1 MIPAGTAE
9 RKAFG
14 FVMPS
19 RLSWVVIFTYSII
32 SEAGSRR
39 VSHGKP
45 IAGIV
50 PKDRKGWQPRLVIRG

>member
-1 MIPAGTAE
+1 MGHRRYAKPAIVDCNFYILNQSG
-9 RKAFG
+9 
-14 FVMPS
+14 S
-19 RLSWVVIFTYSII
+19 
-32 SEAGSRR
+32 GSRR